1 MRRRAFLATGLSLP
15 LMLGVGGR
23 ELLRLRRARFE
34 EIGESVLLSVSIPEL
49 LPARERDA
57 MASIESGF
65 ATTLAFE
72 IKLYRTGSS
81 AVLARHTRVVK
92 IQWNPWKERYS
103 VQIRDPGRGPSTRYF
118 SERAQ
123 AIEKAVSIERFRI
136 AMAADIDRGRRAT
149 YFVTVVGQRNPLDE
163 PVAEA
168 EPTGG
173 RGQGRDLS
181 AFSRWIGIFIKS
193 APKAEKTVAI
203 RSSPAFYLLPK

>member
-1 MRRRAFLATGLSLP
+1 MT
-15 LMLGVGGR
+15 GVGGR

-34 EIGESVLLSVSIPEL
+34 EIGDSVLLSVSLPEL

-65 ATTLAFE
+65 ATTLSFE
-72 IKLYRTGSS
+72 IKLYRTGSTQ
-81 AVLARHTRVVK
+81 VLARHLRVVK

-103 VQIRDPGRGPSTRYF
+103 VQIQDPGLGPATRYF
-118 SERAQ
+118 RERSQ
-123 AIEKAVSIERFRI
+123 AIEKAVSIDRFRI
-136 AMAADIDRGRRAT
+136 ALAAHLDRGRRAT

-168 EPTGG
+168 ETTNG

-193 APKAEKTVAI
+193 APKAEKTFAV
-203 RSSPAFYLLPK
+203 RSSPAFYLVPK